1 MSGSCCIT
9 YQGASSSTASSF
21 SEGGS
26 LACKQCGALI
36 CSLKS
41 LVSSSYRGFAGK
53 AALTAEATNVRYDRP
68 SIQLMTS
75 GAYTIQEIMCSG
87 CSSYLG
93 WKMIHAHER
102 TERWKEGKHIL
113 ELEFLQEQLPP
124 PVQRGSLPEIEITR
138 RKRMRRTASI
148 WGSRDTNYSLPFAP
162 RMPEFTSPTWSQLI
176 EGCY

>member
-1 MSGSCCIT
+1 MAVVSGSDS
-9 YQGASSSTASSF
+9 ASNVPSI

-26 LACKQCGALI
+26 LACKQCGASI

-53 AALTAEATNVRYDRP
+53 AALAIDASNVRYDRP

-75 GAYTIQEIMCSG
+75 GAYTIQEIMCLG

-93 WKMIHAHER
+93 WKMVHAHEL

-113 ELEFLQEQLPP
+113 ELEFLEEQLPL
-124 PVQRGSLPEIEITR
+124 PVQRGSLPEIEIAR

-148 WGSRDTNYSLPFAP
+148 WGSRDTSYSLPFAP
-162 RMPEFTSPTWSQLI
+162 RMPRFTSPTWSQLV

>member
-1 MSGSCCIT
+1 MFSNLLPLIPFRRNLCVIT
-9 YQGASSSTASSF
+9 PELTTNLCLFQSALCPLF
-21 SEGGS
+21 S
-26 LACKQCGALI
+26 LPPF
-36 CSLKS
+36 
-41 LVSSSYRGFAGK
+41 R
-53 AALTAEATNVRYDRP
+53 TNVRYDRP

-75 GAYTIQEIMCSG
+75 GAYTIQEIMCLR

-113 ELEFLQEQLPP
+113 ELEFLDTPP
-124 PVQRGSLPEIEITR
+124 PVPRKSSPEIEIAR
-138 RKRMRRTASI
+138 RKRLRRTASI

-162 RMPEFTSPTWSQLI
+162 RMPEFTSPTWSRLV

>member
-1 MSGSCCIT
+1 MAVSGSYSPAVVSPI
-9 YQGASSSTASSF
+9 

-26 LACKQCGALI
+26 FACKLCGAFI
-36 CSLKS
+36 CSFNS

-53 AALTAEATNVRYDRP
+53 AALSAAATNVRYDRP

-75 GAYTIQEIMCSG
+75 GAYTIQEIMCQG

-102 TERWKEGKHIL
+102 AERWKEGKHIL
-113 ELEFLQEQLPP
+113 ELEFLEELSP

-138 RKRMRRTASI
+138 RKRLRRTASI
-148 WGSRDTNYSLPFAP
+148 WGSKDTNYSLPFAP
-162 RMPEFTSPTWSQLI
+162 RMPEFTSSTWSQLV
-176 EGCY
+176 EGCH